1 MELSYIGIPIIL
13 EKLVGYFLEKEDK
26 LKIQGIF
33 RKSGFI
39 SELNILVEHL

>member
-33 RKSGFI
+33 RKSGNI
-39 SELNILVEHL
+39 SEINILVEHL